1 MLGGMKDKLR
11 HMATRSIERSIS
23 RLSPEKR
30 REKAAGIIRDH
41 YPLVLMYHSV
51 VPQYTGENYTVSTAT
66 VEQNIVDLL
75 ADGYSFAFEDAFLRC
90 QPQSVILTFDD
101 GFANNYTEVFPLLKK
116 YNVKASINMIADR
129 ISEPKGEY
137 LNEEQILE
145 MEASGLVQF
154 QSHTCSHRSLDRLTP
169 EEVRFELAE
178 SKKKLEAL
186 LGRKVSAFAYP
197 REDYTVEIAQ
207 MASEYYDLCYGWAGI
222 MQIDQRYTLPR
233 IEILE
238 ANSDYA
244 YHVLYEHRMQN
255 YHKVIWSLRKNKPK
269 NVYQRVLFFLDEYRS
284 N

>member
-1 MLGGMKDKLR
+1 MLSGMKDILR
-11 HMATRSIERSIS
+11 HMATKSIERAIG

-30 REKAAGIIRDH
+30 REKAADIIRNH

-51 VPQYTGENYTVSTAT
+51 VPQFAGENYTVSTAT
-66 VEQNIVDLL
+66 VEKIIVDLL
-75 ADGYSFAFEDAFLRC
+75 TDGYSFAFEDAFFRC

-101 GFANNYTEVFPLLKK
+101 GFVNNYTEVFPLLKK

-154 QSHTCSHRSLDRLTP
+154 QSHTCTHRSLDRLTP
-169 EEVRFELAE
+169 EEVRYELAE
-178 SKKKLEAL
+178 SKKKLETL
-186 LGRKVSAFAYP
+186 LGRRVSVFAYP
-197 REDYTVEIAQ
+197 REDFTVEIAQ
-207 MASEYYDLCYGWAGI
+207 MASEYYDLCYGWAGT

-244 YHVLYEHRMQN
+244 FHVLYEYRIHN

-269 NVYQRVLFFLDEYRS
+269 NVYRRVLFSMED
-284 N
+284 